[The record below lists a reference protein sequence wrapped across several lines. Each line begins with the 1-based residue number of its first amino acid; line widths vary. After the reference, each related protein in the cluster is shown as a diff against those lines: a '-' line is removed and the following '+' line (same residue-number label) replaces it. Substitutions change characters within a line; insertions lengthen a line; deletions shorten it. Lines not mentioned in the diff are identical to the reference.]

1 MGEQNRPMGMWPCGA
16 EGQVGKKDR
25 GHKLG
30 ATDVFCVAF
39 TVPKNDYAQLPSCEW
54 LIETPW
60 TVTLQAPLS
69 LGFPRQE
76 YRSGL
81 PISSPGIEDVS
92 GQGNF
97 SVGCYGK

>member
-39 TVPKNDYAQLPSCEW
+39 TVPKNDYFQL
-54 LIETPW
+54 
-60 TVTLQAPLS
+60 LS
-69 LGFPRQE
+69 HL
-76 YRSGL
+76 
-81 PISSPGIEDVS
+81 
-92 GQGNF
+92 
-97 SVGCYGK
+97 

>member
-39 TVPKNDYAQLPSCEW
+39 TVPKNDYFQLLSHLW
-54 LIETPW
+54 LLETPW
-60 TVTLQAPLS
+60 TVALQAPLS
-69 LGFPRQE
+69 LGFPRKE
-76 YRSGL
+76 YLSGL
-81 PISSPGIEDVS
+81 PFTSLGIEDVL
-92 GQGNF
+92 GQWNC
-97 SVGCYGK
+97 SVCYGK